1 MVGKNNVSGG
11 RSGLGGSIHRIA
23 EGYAAPTFVGASDCP
38 GWKRSILH
46 PDSNFGRDTL
56 GSILSAVKAACS
68 YVYGGAEILAI
79 LFLAGIVLGSGRKA
93 RAGREPGKLV
103 RNMKAYFN
111 LLNIELKSE
120 LDILD
125 QIKEVKEKIEK
136 PIREINRMK

>member
-1 MVGKNNVSGG
+1 MVGKNNVIGG

-46 PDSNFGRDTL
+46 PDDYFGRDTL
-56 GSILSAVKAACS
+56 GCILSAV
-68 YVYGGAEILAI
+68 
-79 LFLAGIVLGSGRKA
+79 
-93 RAGREPGKLV
+93 
-103 RNMKAYFN
+103 KAYFN